1 MLTFSSKPYR
11 DLTLDE
17 LHDLIELRQRVFIVE
32 QKCPYNDLD
41 GHDRDA
47 VHVSGRDDAGAL
59 VAYAR
64 LLPAGIKYAEPS
76 IGRVA
81 TSSLARGTG
90 AGKLVM
96 RAAIAAARAAFGP
109 VTLRIGAQR
118 YVERFYADLG
128 FVPAGE
134 TYLEDGIPHVEM
146 TLAPPSREGG

>member
-1 MLTFSSKPYR
+1 MLTFSSKPYGE
-11 DLTLDE
+11 LTCDE
-17 LHDLIELRQRVFIVE
+17 LYDAIELRQRVFIVE
-32 QKCPYNDLD
+32 QKCPYNDVD

-47 VHVSGRDDAGAL
+47 IHLSGRDDAGAL

-81 TSSLARGTG
+81 TSSVIRGTG

-96 RAAIAAARAAFGP
+96 RAAVAHARAAWGD

-118 YVERFYADLG
+118 YVERFYA
-128 FVPAGE
+128 A
-134 TYLEDGIPHVEM
+134 LERRTG
-146 TLAPPSREGG
+146 